1 MNKNFCARDLGFF
14 KSDRRGPFV
23 ETKENEEV
31 FQNVFVFTNQTRAKA
46 EIYDLVVLHR
56 AVPSRKRATWHTYEL
71 QAMT

>member
-1 MNKNFCARDLGFF
+1 
-14 KSDRRGPFV
+14 V